1 MNPILQPTYTHTQK
15 RTLTTSPPQMSWKRS
30 RLTTSCLYFCC
41 QNHQNSKALW
51 SSLITWTLTPT
62 WQSVVCNLT
71 THLLCF
77 ISGKLSSLLSG
88 THSPLSAKSLIF
100 SPLWISPSSISSK
113 WSLTLTTD
121 NLSPTELCRAGW
133 VPEIYL
139 YHLLDLEVWCL
150 PPLMNHWLFS
160 QFSLLSPWKPWPW
173 NLHHQIISL
182 TTLPSC
188 SCL

>member
-139 YHLLDLEVWCL
+139 YHLLDLESVVFA
-150 PPLMNHWLFS
+150 PPHESLAF
-160 QFSLLSPWKPWPW
+160 QTIFTPFSLKTLALK
-173 NLHHQIISL
+173 L
-182 TTLPSC
+182 TSSNYITHYPSF
-188 SCL
+188 L